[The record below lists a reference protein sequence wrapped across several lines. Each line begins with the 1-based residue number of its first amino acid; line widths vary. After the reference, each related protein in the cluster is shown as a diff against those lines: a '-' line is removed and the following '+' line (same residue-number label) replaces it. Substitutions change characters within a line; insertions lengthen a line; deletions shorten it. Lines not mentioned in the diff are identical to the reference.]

1 MNNKFIYILYCVV
14 WLVCGSLML
23 QGCTDEDA
31 AGTTSGDE
39 TRLRLSITDLKEVQ
53 VRGLAGDPSDGYV
66 TEWYDIYVY
75 RGTDPD
81 AAPFY
86 HVRRRE
92 TDPDVYGSRYIP
104 GMVGDGSSSPV
115 ISLGIVPQDGDRIY
129 VFLNCDQTGTKFT
142 GTISENELKE
152 TVVDPFPDNVPFSGS
167 VTWDSNR
174 DNLFLMQRLSA
185 KVRVKITAPNT
196 KVISGLIICNAPKHA
211 WVLGGHTL
219 AYQETGEWTGT
230 ETNCAEEVMSGWY
243 GDVPGVDIPEYRS
256 SVHSAMNGG
265 QELDAG
271 VFSPQR
277 MAVVMV
283 LLEVKEGITKPFYYR
298 LDFFDKDNGVYMDI
312 LRGFRYTFNITKIH
326 SEGYSNLEEALNMPG
341 SNLEYEVTVN
351 DSWAGGHEYNGQYQ
365 LNISRETLG
374 LLPNITDPASFVK
387 IELQNNDAGEADFT
401 KLKSRQVRL
410 VDKDGYTLDGT
421 RPGGS
426 PLPIQLWYH
435 NPATGQNMKVPG
447 NVADASML
455 AGTTSWVFCYTTD
468 ANFTESNAAV
478 QDCALEV
485 VMGNMVKYVS
495 IKCLPSVG
503 AKELDQSGTANCY
516 IVSPM
521 GGRYSFGATIIG
533 NGVQGVTVANTF
545 QSAKDA
551 TFLTPGNVADV
562 TIAPQSAKL
571 LWQDKKG
578 LISQVAYHDGRVEFV
593 VSDTGQA
600 GNAVIAVY
608 DKPDPN
614 AADAMVLWSWHIWC
628 APRPVDIPVKPEA
641 GTELAAGEKYVFM
654 DRNVGAEDSKEVG
667 MYYQYGRKDPF
678 IDYKTRGHEHIY
690 DLLGR
695 DVTALLKKLSD
706 SFERYETVRYPLTY
720 SNVNMEYGA
729 VWGSNSTSPDQI
741 SNDVKTIY
749 DPCPPGYKVPDMR
762 PIQILRSR
770 YFLTGKYETKDGTP
784 FIIFST
790 LPIGLYFPNGGH
802 YYDGVRYSSTIK
814 CWTTG
819 GGGGAR
825 KVLSFYRSE
834 SGDKMDEVDKS
845 GLETQLL
852 TQVRCISE

>member
-1 MNNKFIYILYCVV
+1 MAVILV
-14 WLVCGSLML
+14 LN
-23 QGCTDEDA
+23 E
-31 AGTTSGDE
+31 E
-39 TRLRLSITDLKEVQ
+39 
-53 VRGLAGDPSDGYV
+53 
-66 TEWYDIYVY
+66 
-75 RGTDPD
+75 
-81 AAPFY
+81 
-86 HVRRRE
+86 
-92 TDPDVYGSRYIP
+92 
-104 GMVGDGSSSPV
+104 
-115 ISLGIVPQDGDRIY
+115 QDG
-129 VFLNCDQTGTKFT
+129 N
-142 GTISENELKE
+142 LK
-152 TVVDPFPDNVPFSGS
+152 
-167 VTWDSNR
+167 
-174 DNLFLMQRLSA
+174 
-185 KVRVKITAPNT
+185 
-196 KVISGLIICNAPKHA
+196 
-211 WVLGGHTL
+211 
-219 AYQETGEWTGT
+219 
-230 ETNCAEEVMSGWY
+230 
-243 GDVPGVDIPEYRS
+243 RS
-256 SVHSAMNGG
+256 
-265 QELDAG
+265 
-271 VFSPQR
+271 
-277 MAVVMV
+277 
-283 LLEVKEGITKPFYYR
+283 YYR
-298 LDFFDKDNGVYMDI
+298 LDFINGKTLGEYRDVI
-312 LRGFRYTFNITKIH
+312 RGCRYTFLITKIY
-326 SEGYSNLEEALNMPG
+326 SEGYATLEEAIYMPA
-341 SNLEYEVTVN
+341 SNLEYTITVN
-351 DSWAGGHEYNGQYQ
+351 NDWTESFEYNGQWQ
-365 LNISRETLG
+365 LNIDREVTE
-374 LLPNITDPASFVK
+374 LLPNIMDPAPVAK
-387 IELQNNDAGEADFT
+387 VELQNNDAGTVDFT
-401 KLKSRQVRL
+401 KLTSRQVSL
-410 VDKDGYTLDGT
+410 VSSDKGEVLDEDILGA
-421 RPGGS
+421 PV
-426 PLPIQLWYH
+426 PIQLWCY
-435 NPATGQNMKVPG
+435 NSTTGQTVKAPG

-455 AGTTSWVFCYTTD
+455 TGTSWVFCCTTD
-468 ANFTESNAAV
+468 ADFVFSGLAR
-478 QDCALEV
+478 CWLKI
-485 VMGNMVKYVS
+485 VMGNIVKY
-495 IKCLPSVG
+495 IRIDCLSLSDRFTEEFT
-503 AKELDQSGTANCY
+503 ELDKSDGGTANCY
-516 IVSPM
+516 IVSPL
-521 GGRYSFGATIIG
+521 GGTYSFDATVMG
-533 NGVQGVTVANTF
+533 NGVKGITVANTF
-545 QSAKDA
+545 QSAKGSA
-551 TFLTPGNVADV
+551 YLTPGNVADV

-578 LISQVAYHDGRVEFV
+578 LISQVAYHDGRVEFI

-614 AADAMVLWSWHIWC
+614 AGDAMVLWSWHIWC

-641 GTELAAGEKYVFM
+641 GTELAAGEKYIFM

-695 DVTALLKKLSD
+695 DVTALFKKLSV

-834 SGDKMDEVDKS
+834 SVDKMDEVDKS

>member
-1 MNNKFIYILYCVV
+1 
-14 WLVCGSLML
+14 
-23 QGCTDEDA
+23 
-31 AGTTSGDE
+31 
-39 TRLRLSITDLKEVQ
+39 
-53 VRGLAGDPSDGYV
+53 
-66 TEWYDIYVY
+66 
-75 RGTDPD
+75 
-81 AAPFY
+81 
-86 HVRRRE
+86 
-92 TDPDVYGSRYIP
+92 
-104 GMVGDGSSSPV
+104 
-115 ISLGIVPQDGDRIY
+115 
-129 VFLNCDQTGTKFT
+129 
-142 GTISENELKE
+142 
-152 TVVDPFPDNVPFSGS
+152 
-167 VTWDSNR
+167 
-174 DNLFLMQRLSA
+174 
-185 KVRVKITAPNT
+185 
-196 KVISGLIICNAPKHA
+196 
-211 WVLGGHTL
+211 
-219 AYQETGEWTGT
+219 
-230 ETNCAEEVMSGWY
+230 
-243 GDVPGVDIPEYRS
+243 
-256 SVHSAMNGG
+256 
-265 QELDAG
+265 
-271 VFSPQR
+271 
-277 MAVVMV
+277 
-283 LLEVKEGITKPFYYR
+283 
-298 LDFFDKDNGVYMDI
+298 
-312 LRGFRYTFNITKIH
+312 
-326 SEGYSNLEEALNMPG
+326 
-341 SNLEYEVTVN
+341 
-351 DSWAGGHEYNGQYQ
+351 
-365 LNISRETLG
+365 
-374 LLPNITDPASFVK
+374 
-387 IELQNNDAGEADFT
+387 
-401 KLKSRQVRL
+401 
-410 VDKDGYTLDGT
+410 
-421 RPGGS
+421 
-426 PLPIQLWYH
+426 
-435 NPATGQNMKVPG
+435 
-447 NVADASML
+447 ML

-521 GGRYSFGATIIG
+521 GGRYSFGATVIG
-533 NGVQGVTVANTF
+533 NGVQGITVANTF

-571 LWQDKKG
+571 LWQDKLG

-641 GTELAAGEKYVFM
+641 GTELAAGEKYIFM

-695 DVTALLKKLSD
+695 DVTALFKKLSV

-834 SGDKMDEVDKS
+834 SGDEMDEVDKS